1 MATIDPRLIELV
13 DTLVA
18 AGADWLAF
26 EILDGIRSGRPGEES
41 DNRDRQMHRSLRSW
55 KDDKSS
61 EPETR
66 KEEALAKPI
75 EGDDQIE
82 FAASYV
88 VDRITEAIE
97 MTSMS
102 LDNLNR
108 ISAKS
113 SEQPSE
119 VDSGPQVAITLG
131 LEDSEFRFTQDQAE
145 RLRRLLPE
153 LRSSLSEWSIRV
165 RQKERES

>member
-1 MATIDPRLIELV
+1 M
-13 DTLVA
+13 
-18 AGADWLAF
+18 
-26 EILDGIRSGRPGEES
+26 
-41 DNRDRQMHRSLRSW
+41 
-55 KDDKSS
+55 
-61 EPETR
+61 
-66 KEEALAKPI
+66 KPI

-97 MTSMS
+97 MTRMS

-113 SEQPSE
+113 SESPSE
-119 VDSGPQVAITLG
+119 VDPRPQTAITLG
-131 LEDSEFRFTQDQAE
+131 LQDSEFRFTQDQAE
-145 RLRRLLPE
+145 QLRGLLPE
-153 LRSSLSEWSIRV
+153 LRTSLSEWSIRV

>member
-26 EILDGIRSGRPGEES
+26 EIFDGIRSGRPGEES
-41 DNRDRQMHRSLRSW
+41 DNRDREMHRGLRSW
-55 KDDKSS
+55 KDETSS
-61 EPETR
+61 APGTRVGETVM
-66 KEEALAKPI
+66 KPI

-82 FAASYV
+82 FAARYV

-97 MTSMS
+97 MTSVS

-113 SEQPSE
+113 SESASE
-119 VDSGPQVAITLG
+119 VDLGSQTAITLG

-145 RLRRLLPE
+145 QSRRLLPE
-153 LRSSLSEWSIRV
+153 LRTSLSEWSVRV